1 MIKGLR
7 NISFGYD
14 ELLREKAALQWGNND
29 LLIPMVK
36 PTWEWQD
43 MGHLQVCVQ
52 VGRTVS

>member
-1 MIKGLR
+1 MIKGLM
-7 NISFGYD
+7 NISCGYE
-14 ELLREKAALQWGNND
+14 ELLWEKAALQWGNND

-52 VGRTVS
+52 VGRTFS